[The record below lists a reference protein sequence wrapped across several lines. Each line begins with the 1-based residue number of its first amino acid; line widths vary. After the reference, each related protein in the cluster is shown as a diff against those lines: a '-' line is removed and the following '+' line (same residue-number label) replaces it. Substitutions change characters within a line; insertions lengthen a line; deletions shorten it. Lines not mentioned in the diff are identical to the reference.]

1 MFLFLDVASPIPEFH
16 IINEKKIKSLINKLK
31 DKNIMTLYEN
41 EILDTGGGVKN
52 AIPFFKNK
60 NLLITNSDVFWLNKN
75 IQDAKKLI
83 ENYFINRKPHM
94 LLINKNNAIGLNN
107 KEGDFILNDNKILR
121 FKKGDKIF
129 FYSGLQM
136 LSTNIFDIF
145 DKKNFSFND
154 VWDYLILKKE
164 LNGHV
169 MKSNCYH
176 VGDIQ
181 GLNIAKDIES

>member
-1 MFLFLDVASPIPEFH
+1 
-16 IINEKKIKSLINKLK
+16 
-31 DKNIMTLYEN
+31 MTLYEN

-107 KEGDFILNDNKILR
+107 KEGECKVLL
-121 FKKGDKIF
+121 
-129 FYSGLQM
+129 
-136 LSTNIFDIF
+136 LSLT
-145 DKKNFSFND
+145 K
-154 VWDYLILKKE
+154 LL
-164 LNGHV
+164 
-169 MKSNCYH
+169 M
-176 VGDIQ
+176 
-181 GLNIAKDIES
+181 